1 MRTRLIRGKFTLL
14 FMMLGLL
21 LAVPAIAFAQDV
33 TGSTSP
39 LVPTIQSDKADYAP
53 GELVTLTGSGWQP
66 GESVNI
72 VVNDDV
78 GQTWNRNVNVIADAS
93 GNITDQFNL
102 PNMFVA
108 TYSVTATGASGAVAT
123 SSFTDGQLT
132 SAVITTRTATGTPPS
147 ATCDATNAAS
157 FASGST
163 VCAHVVA
170 TLNSGGSKT
179 EWQLKWFA
187 PGVNINSGTPAQE
200 TSYSEDST
208 LTSATH
214 DDFFVPT
221 AVGTWTLVA
230 CKTGN
235 TGGCAPGNVQ
245 STQTFAVTKPKLTVT
260 CDNKSRDYGDA
271 NPTLT
276 ATISGFQGS
285 DTQANSTTGAPSCST
300 AANATSSVSG
310 SPYTITASQ
319 GSLASSKYDFTLVNG
334 NLTVN
339 KAPLTVTA
347 NDDSREYGAANPTFT
362 ANFSGFK
369 NGENLASSGVT
380 GSPSLTTTATATSS
394 VSGSPYAITA
404 AVGTLAAD
412 NYSFTYQNGSLTVTK
427 APLTVKAND
436 DSREYGN
443 ANPAFTA
450 NFSGFKNS
458 ETLATS
464 GVTGSPS
471 LTTTA
476 TPTSSVAGSPY
487 AITAALGTLASGNY
501 SFTTFVD
508 GKLSVNKT
516 TLTVTADN
524 KFKILGA
531 ANPNF
536 TASYSGFKN
545 GETLGTSGV
554 TGLPSLTT
562 TADQQSPVGSYT
574 ITAAVGSL
582 AANNYSFAFQ
592 NGTLKI
598 GVNYSGFL
606 QPINDTAHQIGTTE
620 SKFKLGQTIPVKF
633 IISNAAGTAVQQTP
647 NPTFT
652 KSQNRGAC
660 DPTTTLEDPVVASP
674 DNGTQYIFTGG
685 QYHYNWSTKGL
696 TAGEYR
702 IYANLANLED
712 GTINYVDICLTK

>member
-93 GNITDQFNL
+93 GNITDQFKL

-347 NDDSREYGAANPTFT
+347 DNKSREYGAANPTFT
-362 ANFSGFK
+362 ASYSGFK
-369 NGENLASSGVT
+369 NG
-380 GSPSLTTTATATSS
+380 
-394 VSGSPYAITA
+394 
-404 AVGTLAAD
+404 
-412 NYSFTYQNGSLTVTK
+412 Q
-427 APLTVKAND
+427 
-436 DSREYGN
+436 
-443 ANPAFTA
+443 
-450 NFSGFKNS
+450 
-458 ETLATS
+458 TLATS

-554 TGLPSLTT
+554 SGLPSLTT
-562 TADQQSPVGSYT
+562 TADLQSPVGSYT

-582 AANNYSFAFQ
+582 TANNYSFAFQ

-633 IISNAAGTAVQQTP
+633 IISNAAGTPVQQTP

-674 DNGTQYIFTGG
+674 DNGTQYIYTGG